1 MVDVVFLLLIF
12 FMISTSFIDTS
23 TIGINLPQASTGT
36 SEQEQAEVK
45 VYLRENGTIK
55 YNEREVDMQQLKSLL
70 NNYTGDAAK
79 TTFKLLADKEVR
91 HGRVISVVDLARE
104 KGFGTLAIATRN
116 IMPTRVED

>member
-36 SEQEQAEVK
+36 SEQEQAEIK

-55 YNEREVDMQQLKSLL
+55 FNEREVDMQQLKSLL

-79 TTFKLLADKEVR
+79 TTFKLLADEEVK

-116 IMPTRVED
+116 IMPARVAE